1 MMRAIILCASV
12 ALVSWTALLS
22 AQEVHVTSENGV
34 VTFALA
40 AEKPYSLMPAGQ
52 QRTPVLSVICQQKG
66 KKTGYTI
73 TFSPGGILSEQQY
86 STFGNSA
93 SLTLTVSLGGQ
104 KASTNWVAYGN
115 VENFTYYG
123 KTEPERIAFLRALLN
138 APNVVI
144 EFTPF
149 LTGAATSS
157 TFNLTGLRAEFERH
171 PECTI
176 K

>member
-1 MMRAIILCASV
+1 MMRVIILCASV
-12 ALVSWTALLS
+12 ALVLWAALLP

-34 VTFALA
+34 VTLALV
-40 AEKPYSLMPAGQ
+40 AERPYSLMTAGQ

-66 KKTGYTI
+66 KKTGHAI
-73 TFSPGGILSEQQY
+73 AFSPGGILSEQQY

-93 SLTLTVSLGGQ
+93 SLTLSVNLGGQ
-104 KASTNWVAYGN
+104 KASTNWVSYGN

-138 APNVVI
+138 APKVVI

-149 LTGAATSS
+149 LTGVATSS
-157 TFNLTGLRAEFERH
+157 TFDLTGLRAEFEKH
-171 PECTI
+171 PECAI